1 MQTLAALGIDPQKIL
16 QDYGIWV
23 TFLVI
28 FVESGLMVGFF
39 LPGDSLLFTAGLLT
53 ATHILKTNF
62 AVLMLGVFVAAVL
75 GDQLGYYIG
84 TRLGDTLFDR
94 DTRFIKRTH
103 VQRAHNFFEQ
113 RGPAAVIIARFVP
126 IVRCFVPVLAGIS
139 DMRYRTFLRFD
150 IVGGLLWGVGVTSL
164 GWALGKRYPWLGDKI
179 DVLVLVI
186 VAVSFVPVALEF
198 FKHRRTA
205 AASPGK

>member
-1 MQTLAALGIDPQKIL
+1 MRTLAALGIDPKKIL
-16 QDYGIWV
+16 QDYGIWL

-62 AVLMLGVFVAAVL
+62 AIVVLGVFIAAVL
-75 GDQLGYYIG
+75 GDQLGYFIG

-94 DTRFIKRTH
+94 DTRFIKRKH
-103 VQRAHNFFEQ
+103 VQRAHDFFEQ

-179 DVLVLVI
+179 DILVLVI
-186 VAVSFVPVALEF
+186 VAVSFIPVALEF
-198 FKHRRTA
+198 LKHRRAATA
-205 AASPGK
+205 SAGK